1 MNAKEKALVLKEQ
14 GQVLRGVS
22 LQTLQEKD
30 ASVQQPRKKK
40 NRTQELLHT
49 FKDIACMNQP
59 KSPPPEKKFKWG
71 YFWVILP
78 YINI

>member
-49 FKDIACMNQP
+49 LKDIACMNQT
-59 KSPPPEKKFKWG
+59 FM
-71 YFWVILP
+71 
-78 YINI
+78 INTYSFASITPNFSH

>member
-30 ASVQQPRKKK
+30 ASVPQPRKKK

-49 FKDIACMNQP
+49 LTDIACTNQP
-59 KSPPPEKKFKWG
+59 KSPPPQKK
-71 YFWVILP
+71 
-78 YINI
+78 